1 MGNRKK
7 GLMSDEMKYELAK
20 ELGID
25 NLVHDGYWG
34 DVPSKQCGN
43 LVRKAI
49 EIAEKNL
56 AINGSLNIK

>member
-1 MGNRKK
+1 MGRNKG
-7 GLMSDEMKYELAK
+7 GLMSDKMKYELAK

-25 NLVHDGYWG
+25 NLVQDDYWG

-56 AINGSLNIK
+56 ATNGSLSTK